1 VQYYVVQRRR
11 SVHWSEY
18 LLECAAHV
26 GIGRR
31 LQTSTAHAAAQPV
44 QQRNRAPI
52 RTCEVP
58 AASKPKPSEAA
69 ALCNGSMRL
78 GIAVPLPENAVCT
91 RQAVAVT
98 PTATSAMPTLGG

>member
-1 VQYYVVQRRR
+1 
-11 SVHWSEY
+11 
-18 LLECAAHV
+18 
-26 GIGRR
+26 
-31 LQTSTAHAAAQPV
+31 V

-58 AASKPKPSEAA
+58 VASKTPSEAA

-91 RQAVAVT
+91 RKAVAVA